1 MKRTLLSFL
10 IILCTALAVQAQPAP
25 VYTLKSCLEQGL
37 LNNYSLRIT
46 RNEQQVSKNNATLAN
61 AGYLPTLDLSTG
73 YKGTLDNTET
83 KLRTTGETTKEN
95 GVFDQTVDAGINLS
109 WTIFD
114 GFNITA
120 NYQKLKE
127 LERQGETNTRIA
139 IEDLIANI
147 AAEYYNYVQHTIR
160 LKNFRYAVSLS
171 KERLRIVEERYHIGN
186 FSRLDYQQAKVDFN
200 ADSAQYMKQQ
210 ELLHTSRI
218 QLNELMASED
228 VDRPFIVEDSL
239 INVSAKLN
247 FDELWNATLQANA
260 ALLKAEQNNTL
271 ARLDYKKASSRDY
284 PYVKMNG
291 GYGYTL
297 NKYDISANS
306 RRSNLGL
313 NFGVTVGFNL
323 FDGNRRR
330 ELRNARIA
338 VQNARLER
346 EQLEQA
352 LRADLSNLWQA
363 YQNNLQMLK
372 LERQNLVAAKENHEI
387 AMERYML
394 GNLSGIEMREAQK
407 SLLDAEERILSAEY
421 DTKLCEISLLQISGR
436 VELCLVLFLS
446 LAKIIVE
453 ITISVLPKIKAKLNF
468 SSKKITP
475 KNMLII
481 ASKVPRIEAEVEPIS
496 SIALSKRIIENIVEI
511 IDSPKYEYMISK
523 LNFKIIEFVEAPY
536 IINPSAAPKQTYI
549 VKTV

>member
-1 MKRTLLSFL
+1 MKRT
-10 IILCTALAVQAQPAP
+10 IIFFTAISCVALALQAQPAP
-25 VYTLKSCLEQGL
+25 TYTLKSCLEQGL

-46 RNEQQVSKNNATLAN
+46 RNEEQVSKNNATLGN
-61 AGYLPTLDLSTG
+61 AGYLPTLDLSAG
-73 YKGTLDNTET
+73 YKGTVDNTET
-83 KLRTTGETTKEN
+83 KVRATSETMKDS
-95 GVFDQTVDAGINLS
+95 GVFDQSLNAGLNLNWTV
-109 WTIFD
+109 FD

-147 AAEYYNYVQHTIR
+147 AAEYYNYVQQKIR

-210 ELLHTSRI
+210 ERLHTSRI
-218 QLNELMASED
+218 QLNELMVNKD
-228 VDRPFIVEDSL
+228 VDQFFIIRDSL
-239 INVSAKLN
+239 IAINNIMN
-247 FDELWNATLQANA
+247 FEELWNATLQINA
-260 ALLKAEQNNTL
+260 SLLKAEQNNTL
-271 ARLDYKKASSRDY
+271 ARLDYKKVCSRDY
-284 PYVKMNG
+284 PYLKMNG

-297 NKYDISANS
+297 NKYDISVNS
-306 RRSNLGL
+306 RRSNLGA

-330 ELRNARIA
+330 ERRNASIA
-338 VQNARLER
+338 IQNARLER
-346 EQLEQA
+346 EQVEQS

-363 YQNNLQMLK
+363 YQNNLQMLN

-421 DTKLCEISLLQISGR
+421 DTKLCEISLLQISGK
-436 VELCLVLFLS
+436 V
-446 LAKIIVE
+446 A
-453 ITISVLPKIKAKLNF
+453 TYLN
-468 SSKKITP
+468 
-475 KNMLII
+475 
-481 ASKVPRIEAEVEPIS
+481 
-496 SIALSKRIIENIVEI
+496 
-511 IDSPKYEYMISK
+511 
-523 LNFKIIEFVEAPY
+523 
-536 IINPSAAPKQTYI
+536 
-549 VKTV
+549 

>member
-1 MKRTLLSFL
+1 MKHIVL
-10 IILCTALAVQAQPAP
+10 IFIAIVCTAPGLYAQPAP
-25 VYTLKSCLEQGL
+25 TYTLKSCLEQGL
-37 LNNYSLRIT
+37 LNNYSLRIV
-46 RNEQQVSKNNATLAN
+46 RNEEQVSKNNATLGN
-61 AGYLPTLDLSTG
+61 AGYLPTLDLSAG
-73 YKGTLDNTET
+73 YKGTIDNTET
-83 KLRTTGETTKEN
+83 KARATGETTKDN
-95 GVFDQTVDAGINLS
+95 GVFDQSLDAGINLN

-120 NYQKLKE
+120 NYQRLKE

-147 AAEYYNYVQHTIR
+147 AAEYYNYVQQKIR

-218 QLNELMASED
+218 QLNELMANKD
-228 VDRPFIVEDSL
+228 VDQPFIIQDSL
-239 INVSAKLN
+239 INVTASLN
-247 FDELWNATLQANA
+247 FEELWNATLTINA
-260 ALLKAEQNNTL
+260 SLLRAEQNNTL
-271 ARLDYKKASSRDY
+271 ARLDYKKVCSRDY

-330 ELRNARIA
+330 ERKNARIA

-363 YQNNLQMLK
+363 YQNNLQMLN

-421 DTKLCEISLLQISGR
+421 DTKLCEISLLQISG
-436 VELCLVLFLS
+436 
-446 LAKIIVE
+446 
-453 ITISVLPKIKAKLNF
+453 
-468 SSKKITP
+468 
-475 KNMLII
+475 
-481 ASKVPRIEAEVEPIS
+481 KVAR
-496 SIALSKRIIENIVEI
+496 
-511 IDSPKYEYMISK
+511 YM
-523 LNFKIIEFVEAPY
+523 E
-536 IINPSAAPKQTYI
+536 
-549 VKTV
+549 

>member
-1 MKRTLLSFL
+1 M
-10 IILCTALAVQAQPAP
+10 
-25 VYTLKSCLEQGL
+25 
-37 LNNYSLRIT
+37 
-46 RNEQQVSKNNATLAN
+46 
-61 AGYLPTLDLSTG
+61 
-73 YKGTLDNTET
+73 
-83 KLRTTGETTKEN
+83 
-95 GVFDQTVDAGINLS
+95 DAGINLN

-139 IEDLIANI
+139 IEDLVANI
-147 AAEYYNYVQHTIR
+147 AAEYYNFVQQKIR

-218 QLNELMASED
+218 ELNELMANKD
-228 VDRPFIVEDSL
+228 VDELFIIQDSL
-239 INVSAKLN
+239 ISIDKILN
-247 FDELWNATLQANA
+247 FDELWNATLAINA
-260 ALLKAEQNNTL
+260 SLLQSEQNQTL
-271 ARLDYKKASSRDY
+271 ARLDYKKVCSRDY
-284 PYVKMNG
+284 PYLKLNG

-313 NFGVTVGFNL
+313 NVGVTVGFNL

-330 ELRNARIA
+330 ERRNASIA

-346 EQLEQA
+346 EQVEQT

-363 YQNNLQMLK
+363 YQNNLQMLN
-372 LERQNLVAAKENHEI
+372 LERQNLIAAKENHEI

-421 DTKLCEISLLQISGR
+421 DTKLCEISLLQISG
-436 VELCLVLFLS
+436 
-446 LAKIIVE
+446 
-453 ITISVLPKIKAKLNF
+453 
-468 SSKKITP
+468 
-475 KNMLII
+475 
-481 ASKVPRIEAEVEPIS
+481 KVMQYLE
-496 SIALSKRIIENIVEI
+496 
-511 IDSPKYEYMISK
+511 
-523 LNFKIIEFVEAPY
+523 
-536 IINPSAAPKQTYI
+536 
-549 VKTV
+549 

>member
-1 MKRTLLSFL
+1 MKRTILSV
-10 IILCTALAVQAQPAP
+10 IVILCTAFALQAQPVP
-25 VYTLKSCLEQGL
+25 TYTLKSCLELGL
-37 LNNYSLRIT
+37 QNNYSLRIT
-46 RNEQQVSKNNATLAN
+46 RNEEQVSKNNATLGN
-61 AGYLPTLDLSTG
+61 AGYLPTLDLSAG
-73 YKGTLDNTET
+73 YKGTLDNTDT
-83 KLRTTGETTKEN
+83 KVRATGETNSEN
-95 GVFDQTVDAGINLS
+95 SVFDQTFNAGINLN

-114 GFNITA
+114 GFNITT

-139 IEDLIANI
+139 IEDLIANL
-147 AAEYYNYVQHTIR
+147 AAEYYNYVQQKIR

-200 ADSAQYMKQQ
+200 ADSAKYMKQQ

-218 QLNELMASED
+218 RLNELMANEN
-228 VDRPFIVEDSL
+228 VDQPISIQDSL
-239 INVSAKLN
+239 INVHARLN
-247 FDELWNATLQANA
+247 FAELWDATLQTNA
-260 ALLKAEQNNTL
+260 SLLKAEQNNTL
-271 ARLDYKKASSRDY
+271 ARLDFKKVSSRDY

-313 NFGVTVGFNL
+313 NVGLTVGFNL
-323 FDGNRRR
+323 FDGNRKR
-330 ELRNARIA
+330 ERRNARIA
-338 VQNARLER
+338 IQNARLER

-363 YQNNLQMLK
+363 YQNNLQMLN

-421 DTKLCEISLLQISGR
+421 DTKLCEISLLQISG
-436 VELCLVLFLS
+436 
-446 LAKIIVE
+446 
-453 ITISVLPKIKAKLNF
+453 
-468 SSKKITP
+468 
-475 KNMLII
+475 
-481 ASKVPRIEAEVEPIS
+481 KVTRYLE
-496 SIALSKRIIENIVEI
+496 
-511 IDSPKYEYMISK
+511 
-523 LNFKIIEFVEAPY
+523 
-536 IINPSAAPKQTYI
+536 
-549 VKTV
+549 

>member
-1 MKRTLLSFL
+1 MKRIVL
-10 IILCTALAVQAQPAP
+10 IFIATACTALGLYAQPAP
-25 VYTLKSCLEQGL
+25 TYTLKSCLEQGL
-37 LNNYSLRIT
+37 LNNYSLRIV
-46 RNEQQVSKNNATLAN
+46 RNEEQVSKNNATLGN
-61 AGYLPTLDLSTG
+61 AGYLPTLGLSAG
-73 YKGTLDNTET
+73 YKGTIDNTET
-83 KLRTTGETTKEN
+83 KARATGETTKDN
-95 GVFDQTVDAGINLS
+95 GVFDQTLDAGINLN

-120 NYQKLKE
+120 NYQRLKE

-147 AAEYYNYVQHTIR
+147 AAEYYNYVQQKIR

-218 QLNELMASED
+218 QLNELMANKD
-228 VDRPFIVEDSL
+228 VDQPFIIQDSL
-239 INVSAKLN
+239 INVTASLN
-247 FDELWNATLQANA
+247 FEELWNATLTINA
-260 ALLKAEQNNTL
+260 SLLRAEQNNTL
-271 ARLDYKKASSRDY
+271 ARLDYKKVCSRDY

-330 ELRNARIA
+330 ERKNARIA

-363 YQNNLQMLK
+363 YQIYLHMLK
-372 LERQNLVAAKENHEI
+372 LERLNLV
-387 AMERYML
+387 
-394 GNLSGIEMREAQK
+394 
-407 SLLDAEERILSAEY
+407 SA
-421 DTKLCEISLLQISGR
+421 
-436 VELCLVLFLS
+436 
-446 LAKIIVE
+446 
-453 ITISVLPKIKAKLNF
+453 
-468 SSKKITP
+468 
-475 KNMLII
+475 
-481 ASKVPRIEAEVEPIS
+481 
-496 SIALSKRIIENIVEI
+496 
-511 IDSPKYEYMISK
+511 
-523 LNFKIIEFVEAPY
+523 
-536 IINPSAAPKQTYI
+536 
-549 VKTV
+549 